1 MSLQALIQL
10 SKDVLKPLT
19 PDQEVRLAEARKRMR
34 EYDEELEQRV
44 RNRIP
49 TQEQLNKVVNWGSL
63 YC

>member
-19 PDQEVRLAEARKRMR
+19 PEQEVRLAEARKRMR

-63 YC
+63 YG

>member
-63 YC
+63 YG